1 MSLDRVITFA
11 AALIFAA
18 APAFAQDTQDQS
30 SRRPDHRS
38 IAQNTPAAPAAR
50 QPGMVGRGTMGPGMM
65 GNGMSGGMMG
75 PGMMSPGMMGG
86 GDGMMPMMN
95 MMGAMG
101 PRWGADHVEGRLAF
115 IKAELKITDA
125 QTPQWDAFAAS
136 VHVNAKSMS
145 NMHQSMASRQG
156 TASLPERL
164 AQEDKLLTEQ
174 LAALKKTKDSLDKLY
189 GVLSADQQKLADG
202 IVLGPMGMPM
212 GMM

>member
-1 MSLDRVITFA
+1 MSLDRAITLA

-30 SRRPDHRS
+30 SRRPDISS

-50 QPGMVGRGTMGPGMM
+50 QPGMMGQGTMGPGMM
-65 GNGMSGGMMG
+65 GNGLFGGMMG

-86 GDGMMPMMN
+86 GGMMPMMN

-145 NMHQSMASRQG
+145 DMHQSMAARQG
-156 TASLPERL
+156 AATLPERL
-164 AQEDKLLTEQ
+164 AQEDKVLTEQ
-174 LAALKKTKDSLDKLY
+174 LAALKNTEEALDKLY

-202 IVLGPMGMPM
+202 IVLGPMGMPI